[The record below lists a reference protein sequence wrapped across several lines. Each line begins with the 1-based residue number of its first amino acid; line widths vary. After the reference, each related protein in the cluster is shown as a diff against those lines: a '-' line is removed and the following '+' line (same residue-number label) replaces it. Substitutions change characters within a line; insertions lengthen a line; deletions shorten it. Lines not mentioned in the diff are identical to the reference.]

1 MDARDEQ
8 ALDAVKLYYEAGL
21 SQSEVA
27 QRLGLSRPTV
37 SKLIQHGKDRGYV
50 TIRIHDPREQESS
63 LAAELRTV
71 FGLEDARLAVLPET
85 GPNLT
90 GELGKV
96 GAAVLADNVSD
107 GDLVGVTWGSTMYA
121 VAKSL
126 RPQERRGVEIIQLK
140 GGVSYTT
147 RATNDFETITL
158 FCNAFGAFAR
168 TLPLPV
174 IFESLEVKRLVEGE
188 KHIRRVID
196 MGREADVAVFTVG
209 AIRPDAMLFNLG
221 YLSETEKAGI
231 AARAVG
237 DICSRFFDD
246 DGNACVPQLD
256 ERTVGITLHD
266 LRGIRTRLLVAG
278 GEDKVQAI
286 EAALRAGYA
295 THLVIDQDT
304 ARKVLRMARQR
315 AEAALEHPVHM

>member
-8 ALDAVKLYYEAGL
+8 SLDAIKLYYDEGL

-37 SKLIQHGKDRGYV
+37 SKLIQYGKDRGYV
-50 TIRIHDPREQESS
+50 TITIHDPRERESS
-63 LAAELRTV
+63 LAAELRAA
-71 FGLEDARLAVLPET
+71 FGLQEVRLAVLPEN
-85 GPNLT
+85 GANLS

-96 GAAVLADNVSD
+96 GAAVLTENVTD
-107 GDLVGVTWGSTMYA
+107 GDLVGVTWGETMYA
-121 VAKSL
+121 VAKNLSH
-126 RPQERRGVEIIQLK
+126 QERRGVEIIQLK

-188 KHIRRVID
+188 KHIRRVIE

-256 ERTVGITLHD
+256 ERTVGITLED
-266 LRGIRTRLLVAG
+266 LRGVHTRLLVAG
-278 GEDKVQAI
+278 GEEKVQAI
-286 EAALRAGYA
+286 EAALRAGFA
-295 THLVIDQDT
+295 THLVVDQDT
-304 ARKVLRMARQR
+304 ARKVLHLTRQR
-315 AEAALEHPVHM
+315 AAS

>member
-8 ALDAVKLYYEAGL
+8 ALDAVKLYYGTGL

-37 SKLIQHGKDRGYV
+37 SKLIQHGKDRGFV
-50 TIRIHDPREQESS
+50 TIQIHDPREQESS
-63 LAAELRTV
+63 LATELCNA
-71 FGLEDARLAVLPET
+71 FGLSDVRLALVPEN
-85 GPNLT
+85 GPDLV

-96 GAAVLADNVSD
+96 GAALLADNVAD
-107 GDLVGVTWGSTMYA
+107 GDSVGVTWGSTMYA
-121 VAKSL
+121 VARNL
-126 RPQERRGVEIIQLK
+126 QRQERRGVEIIQLK

-174 IFESLEVKRLVEGE
+174 IFDSVEVKRLVEGE
-188 KHIRRVID
+188 EHIRRVID
-196 MGREADVAVFTVG
+196 MGRESDVAVFTVG
-209 AIRPDAMLFNLG
+209 AIRPDATLFNLG
-221 YLSETEKAGI
+221 YLSETEEAGI
-231 AARAVG
+231 AAHAVG

-246 DGNACVPQLD
+246 EGNPCVPQLD
-256 ERTVGITLHD
+256 ERTVGITLQD
-266 LRGIRTRLLVAG
+266 LRGVPTRLLVAG
-278 GEDKVQAI
+278 GEHKVTAI

-295 THLVIDQDT
+295 THLVIDSDT
-304 ARKVLRMARQR
+304 ARQVLRMTRQR
-315 AEAALEHPVHM
+315 AAS

>member
-1 MDARDEQ
+1 MDARENQ

-37 SKLIQHGKDRGYV
+37 SKLIQYGKDRGYV
-50 TIRIHDPREQESS
+50 SIRIHDPRESESS
-63 LAAELRTV
+63 LAAELREAFSLSEV
-71 FGLEDARLAVLPET
+71 RLVVVPEN
-85 GPNLT
+85 GPDLV
-90 GELGKV
+90 GQLGKV
-96 GAAVLADNVSD
+96 GAAVLAENVND
-107 GDLVGVTWGSTMYA
+107 GDMVGVTWGSTMYS
-121 VAKSL
+121 VARNLS
-126 RPQERRGVEIIQLK
+126 RQERSGVEIIQLK

-147 RATNDFETITL
+147 RVTNDFETITL

-174 IFESLEVKRLVEGE
+174 IFDSVEVKRLVEQE
-188 KHIRRVID
+188 KHIRRVIE
-196 MGREADVAVFTVG
+196 MGRDADVAVFTVG

-237 DICSRFFDD
+237 DICSRFIDD

-256 ERTVGITLHD
+256 ERTVGITLAD

-278 GEDKVQAI
+278 GEDKVVAI

-295 THLVIDQDT
+295 THLVIDAET
-304 ARKVLRMARQR
+304 AGQVLRATRQR
-315 AEAALEHPVHM
+315 TAS

>member
-8 ALDAVKLYYEAGL
+8 ALDAVKLYYGTGL
-21 SQSEVA
+21 SQGEVA

-50 TIRIHDPREQESS
+50 SIQIHDPREQESS
-63 LAAELRTV
+63 LATELCKA
-71 FGLEDARLAVLPET
+71 FGLSAVRLAVVPES
-85 GPNLT
+85 GPEDLV

-96 GAAVLADNVSD
+96 GAALLAENVRD
-107 GDLVGVTWGSTMYA
+107 GDSVGVTWGQTMYA
-121 VAKSL
+121 VARNL
-126 RPQERRGVEIIQLK
+126 QRQERRGVEIIQLK

-174 IFESLEVKRLVEGE
+174 IFDSVEVKRLVERE
-188 KHIRRVID
+188 EHIRRVIE
-196 MGREADVAVFTVG
+196 MGRESDVAVFTVG

-221 YLSETEKAGI
+221 YLSETEEAGI
-231 AARAVG
+231 AAHAVG

-246 DGNACVPQLD
+246 DGNPCVPQLD
-256 ERTVGITLHD
+256 ERTVGITLQD
-266 LRGIRTRLLVAG
+266 LRRVPTRLMVAG
-278 GEDKVQAI
+278 GEHKATAI
-286 EAALRAGYA
+286 EAALRSGYA

-304 ARKVLRMARQR
+304 ARQVLRMTRQR
-315 AEAALEHPVHM
+315 AAS

>member
-1 MDARDEQ
+1 MKGATMDARDEQ
-8 ALDAVKLYYEAGL
+8 ALDAIKLYYEAGL

-37 SKLIQHGKDRGYV
+37 SKLIQYGKDRGYL
-50 TIRIHDPREQESS
+50 TITIHDPREHESS
-63 LAAELRTV
+63 LADELRAA
-71 FGLEDARLAVLPET
+71 FGLAEVRLAVVPDAPHL
-85 GPNLT
+85 L

-96 GAAVLADNVSD
+96 GAAVLAENVND
-107 GDLVGVTWGSTMYA
+107 GDLVGVTWGSTMYS
-121 VAKSL
+121 VARSL
-126 RPQERRGVEIIQLK
+126 SRQDRHGVEIIQLK
-140 GGVSYTT
+140 GGVSYTS

-174 IFESLEVKRLVEGE
+174 IFDSVEVKRLVEAE
-188 KHIRRVID
+188 KHIRRVIE

-209 AIRPDAMLFNLG
+209 SIRPDAMLFNLG

-246 DGNACVPQLD
+246 DGNPCVPQLD
-256 ERTVGITLHD
+256 ERTVGITLED
-266 LRGIRTRLLVAG
+266 LRGIGTRLLVAG
-278 GEDKVQAI
+278 GEEKVPAI

-295 THLVIDQDT
+295 THLVIDAD
-304 ARKVLRMARQR
+304 AAHRVLSATRRR
-315 AEAALEHPVHM
+315 AAS

>member
-1 MDARDEQ
+1 MDARENQ

-21 SQSEVA
+21 SQGEVA

-37 SKLIQHGKDRGYV
+37 SKLIQYGKDRGYV
-50 TIRIHDPREQESS
+50 TIAIHDPREQGST
-63 LAAELRTV
+63 LAAELREV
-71 FGLEDARLAVLPET
+71 FGLADVRLAVVPDAPHL
-85 GPNLT
+85 L

-96 GAAVLADNVSD
+96 GAAVLAENVRD
-107 GDLVGVTWGSTMYA
+107 GDLVGVTWGSTMYS
-121 VAKSL
+121 VARSL
-126 RPQERRGVEIIQLK
+126 SRQERHGVEIIQLK

-174 IFESLEVKRLVEGE
+174 IFDSVEVKRLVEEE
-188 KHIRRVID
+188 KHIRRVIQ

-231 AARAVG
+231 SARAVG
-237 DICSRFFDD
+237 DICSRFIDD

-256 ERTVGITLHD
+256 ERTVGITLAD
-266 LRGIRTRLLVAG
+266 LRGIPTRLLVAG
-278 GEDKVQAI
+278 GEEKVTAI

-295 THLVIDQDT
+295 THLVIDSDT
-304 ARKVLRMARQR
+304 AQRVLNASRRR
-315 AEAALEHPVHM
+315 AAS

>member
-1 MDARDEQ
+1 MGRGDEGVTMDARDDQ
-8 ALDAVKLYYEAGL
+8 ALDAVKLYYETGL

-27 QRLGLSRPTV
+27 ARLGLSRPTV
-37 SKLIQHGKDRGYV
+37 SKLIQYGKDRGYV
-50 TIRIHDPREQESS
+50 SIRIHDPREQESS
-63 LAAELRTV
+63 LAAELRAA
-71 FGLEDARLAVLPET
+71 FGLQEVRLAVVPD
-85 GPNLT
+85 PAALT
-90 GELGKV
+90 RDLGKV
-96 GAAVLADNVSD
+96 GAGLLAENVHD
-107 GDLVGVTWGSTMYA
+107 GDLVGVTWGQTMYS
-121 VAKSL
+121 VARSL
-126 RPQERRGVEIIQLK
+126 SRQERRGVEIIQLK

-147 RATNDFETITL
+147 RVTNDFETITL

-174 IFESLEVKRLVEGE
+174 IFDSLEVKRLVEGE
-188 KHIRRVID
+188 KHIRRVME

-237 DICSRFFDD
+237 DICSRFFDE
-246 DGNACVPQLD
+246 DGNPCVPQLD
-256 ERTVGITLHD
+256 ERTVGISLAD

-278 GEDKVQAI
+278 GQEKVPAI

-295 THLVIDQDT
+295 THLVIDQEA
-304 ARKVLRMARQR
+304 AREVLNMARQR
-315 AEAALEHPVHM
+315 AAS

>member
-1 MDARDEQ
+1 MDARENQ
-8 ALDAVKLYYEAGL
+8 ALDAVKLYYESGL

-37 SKLIQHGKDRGYV
+37 SKLLQYGRDRGYV
-50 TIRIHDPREQESS
+50 TIQIHDPRETTSS
-63 LAAELRTV
+63 LATELCAV
-71 FGLEDARLAVLPET
+71 FGLEEVRLAVVPDA
-85 GPNLT
+85 PHLT
-90 GELGKV
+90 NELGKV
-96 GAAVLADNVSD
+96 GASLLAENVRD

-121 VAKSL
+121 VAKNL
-126 RPQERRGVEIIQLK
+126 QRQDRRGVEIIQLK
-140 GGVSYTT
+140 GGVSYTS

-174 IFESLEVKRLVEGE
+174 IFDSVEVKRMVEEE
-188 KHIRRVID
+188 KHIHRVIE

-209 AIRPDAMLFNLG
+209 AIRSDAMLFNLG

-237 DICSRFFDD
+237 DICSRFYDD
-246 DGNACVPQLD
+246 DGQPCVPQLD
-256 ERTVGITLHD
+256 ERTVGITLQD
-266 LRGIRTRLLVAG
+266 LRRVPTRLLVAG
-278 GEDKVQAI
+278 GEQKVAAI

-295 THLVIDQDT
+295 THLVIDAET
-304 ARKVLRMARQR
+304 ARLVLNSTRQR
-315 AEAALEHPVHM
+315 AVS